1 MNSERKMLVWLA
13 RVIVIVFVLVA
24 MRFFYLQVIKASE
37 LQKEA
42 TQQRVKEIVE
52 TPERGKIVDRN
63 GNILAM
69 SLMAQDIAVY
79 PNIITSPERQKEIA
93 KMLADTLDLKYSYVL
108 KQIQSKNPKDKS
120 EPAKWA
126 LIARQVDPEK
136 AYKIKQKNIGG
147 IQISQSPK
155 RFYPNG
161 ALASSIIGFVNSNN
175 QAGAGLEVGMNSYLA
190 GVPGYTVAET
200 DNYGKTIPI
209 GLENIS
215 SPVEGQ
221 DVHLSIDNYIQYVLE
236 KRLKKA
242 MKEMNPHSIH
252 GVVMDPNTGEVL
264 AMASYPSFDPTKYQK
279 SKSNTWNNSV
289 ATFVYE
295 PGSTFKPTFM
305 AQALEQGT
313 ITPEFRGYDGLG
325 YVNVQ
330 GSNIKNWDGRP
341 LGDYDLKEVIQTSSN
356 VGMIAISK
364 TMTSKQIVDGLHDAG
379 FGAKTGIEL
388 PGEEIG
394 LFPTEKSL
402 NSDPIRKATVSFG
415 QGISTTPIQLIS
427 AFSTLI
433 NGGYQVKPKLVE
445 SVKDEFGNDLYE
457 SGTTTKKRVYSQKT
471 VDAMK
476 SYLHFNQ
483 TDGSGKDYQIEGY
496 DGGAKTGSAWVVENG
511 VYKRGVIIGSFIGF
525 APLDHPKY
533 AMLIVVDQ
541 PNGIEFGG
549 PSAGPIYH
557 DVMKEILRYKGVP
570 KKNEKAE
577 KTITVPDV
585 KWKLVEDAKEEV
597 SSKVKNATIK
607 ITGKGQVVTAQSYA
621 IKNDTLQITLQTKK
635 IKEGKEYIIPSFVGK
650 SKEEVEKM
658 LKDAHVKVT
667 FHGEGMIKEQDVKPG
682 HYDSEKELN
691 FWLK

>member
-1 MNSERKMLVWLA
+1 VNSERKMLVWLA

-24 MRFFYLQVIKASE
+24 MRFFYLQVIKAGD
-37 LQKEA
+37 LQKQA

-52 TPERGKIVDRN
+52 TPERGKILDRN

-79 PNIITSPERQKEIA
+79 PNLITSPERQKEIA

-108 KQIQSKNPKDKS
+108 KQIRSKNPKDKS
-120 EPAKWA
+120 KPASWA
-126 LIARQVDPEK
+126 LIAKQVDPEK

-175 QAGAGLEVGMNSYLA
+175 EAGAGLEVGMNSYLA

-236 KRLKKA
+236 KRLKQG
-242 MKEMNPHSIH
+242 MKEMNPKSIH
-252 GVVMDPNTGEVL
+252 GVVMDPNTGEIL
-264 AMASYPSFDPTKYQK
+264 AMASYPSFNPTNYQK
-279 SKSNTWNNSV
+279 SKSSTWNNSV

-313 ITPEFRGYDGLG
+313 ITPEFHAYDGLG

-364 TMTSKQIVDGLHDAG
+364 TMTSKQIVNGLKNAG

-402 NSDPIRKATVSFG
+402 NDDPIRKATVSFG

-445 SVKDEFGNDLYE
+445 SVKDEFGNNLYE
-457 SGTTTKKRVYSQKT
+457 SNQTTKKRVYSQKT

-483 TDGSGKDYQIEGY
+483 TDGSGKDYQIDGY

-511 VYKRGVIIGSFIGF
+511 LYKRGVIIGSFIGF

-557 DVMKEILRYKGVP
+557 DVMEEILRYKGVA
-570 KKNEKAE
+570 KKNEKTE
-577 KTITVPDV
+577 KSITVPDV
-585 KWKLVEDAKEEV
+585 KWTLVDDAKEEV
-597 SSKVKNATIK
+597 ESKVDNAVVKIK
-607 ITGKGQVVTAQSYA
+607 GKGQVVTAQSYA
-621 IKNDTLQITLQTKK
+621 VKNDTLQITLETKK
-635 IKEGKEYIIPSFVGK
+635 IKNGSEYNIPSFVGK
-650 SKEEVEKM
+650 SKEEVETI
-658 LKDAHVKVT
+658 LKAAHVNVT

-682 HYDSEKELN
+682 QYDSKKELN